1 MGDENS
7 GNSSSNGA
15 PGVIR
20 KDTHKQIEENPGNNS
35 NGSCAHSMKVKE
47 HSYGHLESWFGLGR
61 R

>member
-35 NGSCAHSMKVKE
+35 NGAALILRKWKNTPMAT
-47 HSYGHLESWFGLGR
+47 
-61 R
+61 